1 MTSDE
6 FLKNAQLQADLL
18 TVIVVYKSVVYR
30 PNVSKQEKLDA
41 LYLLYEFLNLL
52 MDELENC
59 IEQVKAS

>member
-18 TVIVVYKSVVYR
+18 TAIVAYKSVVYR

-41 LYLLYEFLNLL
+41 LYLLYEFQNLL